1 MGEHIEL
8 TARDGVKIG
17 AYLARPTGAPKGGI
31 VVIQEIFGVNHHIR
45 ATADLYASHGY
56 VAVAPAIYDR
66 VQKNYET
73 GYEQADVQA
82 GAALRGKCKN
92 EDFMA
97 DIAAAIAK
105 ASEGGKVGIV
115 GYCLGGTLTFLSACN
130 LSGLSAAVGYYG
142 GGIAAA
148 CEQKPKVPTVL
159 FFGETDHSI
168 PMSDVEKIKAARPE
182 VESHVFMG
190 VGHGFNCDERGAYN
204 KEAAD
209 AARKIALD
217 HFAKHL

>member
-82 GAALRGKCKN
+82 GAAQR
-92 EDFMA
+92 
-97 DIAAAIAK
+97 AAA
-105 ASEGGKVGIV
+105 
-115 GYCLGGTLTFLSACN
+115 
-130 LSGLSAAVGYYG
+130 
-142 GGIAAA
+142 AAA
-148 CEQKPKVPTVL
+148 AGGMGFDRTLASSPQGAAKPQTAGKQL
-159 FFGETDHSI
+159 FGQ
-168 PMSDVEKIKAARPE
+168 
-182 VESHVFMG
+182 
-190 VGHGFNCDERGAYN
+190 
-204 KEAAD
+204 
-209 AARKIALD
+209 
-217 HFAKHL
+217 